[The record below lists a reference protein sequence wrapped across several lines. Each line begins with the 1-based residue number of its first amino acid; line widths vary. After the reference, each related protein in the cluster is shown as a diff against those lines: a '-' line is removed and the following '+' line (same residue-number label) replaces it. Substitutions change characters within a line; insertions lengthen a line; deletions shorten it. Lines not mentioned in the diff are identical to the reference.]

1 MSTVVSYGIIF
12 IIYRTVL
19 RIKKFISIGTKYDIT
34 IFNLP
39 DLTNLNDINTMYI
52 ILITSGLS
60 LKKITM
66 IIK

>member
-1 MSTVVSYGIIF
+1 MSTVASYGVIF
-12 IIYRTVL
+12 LTYRTVL

-34 IFNLP
+34 TFNLL
-39 DLTNLNDINTMYI
+39 DVTNLNDINTMYI
-52 ILITSGLS
+52 ILIASGLS

>member
-1 MSTVVSYGIIF
+1 VSTVVSYEIIF

-34 IFNLP
+34 IFNLV

-52 ILITSGLS
+52 ILIASGLS